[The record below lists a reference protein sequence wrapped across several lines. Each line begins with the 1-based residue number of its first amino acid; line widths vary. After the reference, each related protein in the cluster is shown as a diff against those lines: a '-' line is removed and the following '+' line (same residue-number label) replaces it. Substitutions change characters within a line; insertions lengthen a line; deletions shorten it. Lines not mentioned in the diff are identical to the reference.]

1 MAYGFRVPTQGQLG
15 TPENICTVARLG
27 EELGFG
33 YISVSDHLII
43 PREFD
48 SYYPYSDTGKW
59 PAGKSRE
66 AGSYLE
72 LLSLLAFLAG
82 VTDKVRLLPAVMVL
96 PYRPALLTAKALATV
111 DVLSGGRL
119 TVGVG
124 VGWLREEFEAVGAPP
139 FEDRGRASDEFIE
152 AFKILWTEED
162 PVYDGEHVKF
172 SNVIFLPKPVQKPH
186 PPIWIGGESRPA
198 LRRTARLA
206 DGWVPIGNNPRRPL
220 RTVEQYAAAMAEI
233 HAFAEEAGRDPA
245 EIHLG
250 YMTGW
255 RTVGEPEVLA
265 DGGRQVLTGAPE
277 EIADDIGRFRELG
290 VEDFICQFLSPT
302 IEETLDHMSW
312 FAEEVMPRAGG

>member
-1 MAYGFRVPTQGQLG
+1 MRIGFPTPNRGAMA
-15 TPENICTVARLG
+15 TPEVLPTLLQKG
-27 EELGFG
+27 EELGFA
-33 YISVSDHLII
+33 YTFVSDHIVVPNTI
-43 PREFD
+43 Q
-48 SYYPYSDTGKW
+48 SHYPYDQ
-59 PAGKSRE
+59 AGRFTAYS
-66 AGSYLE
+66 AGCMEQLAE
-72 LLSLLAFLAG
+72 LGYLAG
-82 VTDKVRLLPAVMVL
+82 ITRKLGLLTSIMVV
-96 PYRPALLTAKALATV
+96 PHRHPIITAKALATI

-124 VGWLREEFEAVGAPP
+124 VGWLREEFEAVGSPP

-152 AFKILWTEED
+152 AFKTLWTEDD
-162 PVYDGEHVKF
+162 PVYDGQHVNF
-172 SNVIFLPKPVQKPH
+172 SNVIFEPKPIQKPH

-220 RTVEQYAAAMAEI
+220 QTVEQYAEAMAEI

-255 RTVGEPEVLA
+255 RTVGEPVMAA
-265 DGGRQVLTGAPE
+265 DGTRQVLSGGAE
-277 EIADDIGRFRELG
+277 DVIEDIGRFRELG

-302 IEETLDHMSW
+302 IEETLDRMAW
-312 FAEEVMPRAGG
+312 FAEEVVPRAES

>member
-15 TPENICTVARLG
+15 SPDNIRTVARRG

-43 PREFD
+43 PKAFD
-48 SYYPYSDTGKW
+48 SPYPYSDTGEW

-72 LLSLLAFLAG
+72 LLALLGFLAAE
-82 VTDKVRLLPAVMVL
+82 TSTARLLPAVMVL
-96 PYRPALLTAKALATV
+96 PYRPALLTAKALATI

-124 VGWLREEFEAVGAPP
+124 VGWLREEFEAVGSPP

-152 AFKILWTEED
+152 AFKTLWTEDD
-162 PVYDGEHVKF
+162 PVYDGQHVNF
-172 SNVIFLPKPVQKPH
+172 SNVIFEPKPIQKPH

-220 RTVEQYAAAMAEI
+220 QTVEQYAEAMAEI

-255 RTVGEPEVLA
+255 RTVGEPVMAA
-265 DGGRQVLTGAPE
+265 DGTRQVLSGGAE
-277 EIADDIGRFRELG
+277 DVIEDIGRFRELG

-302 IEETLDHMSW
+302 IEETLDRMAW
-312 FAEEVMPRAGG
+312 FAEEVVPRAES